1 MGVTSVRSIGPD
13 HAPHQIVEVTMI
25 NSARRNVLGAAML
38 DELSRV
44 LADAGANGCRALI
57 LRAEAGV
64 NTWSG
69 GHDITELPTGGQDP
83 AAWINPLEAVLRQIQ
98 EAPFPVIAAVE
109 GGAWGGACDL
119 VMTSDM
125 VVATSTATFT
135 ITPARLGIPYSSEGT
150 RRFVSALPLHI
161 AKEMFFTAQPISAKD
176 AYRWGVVNRLVDT
189 SEELATTAWDLAKQI
204 ASLAPLAIAAIKS
217 EITAMGDVNVA
228 NTDFADQVN
237 ARRRAAWRSN
247 DYREGLV
254 AFIERRTPDFRGQ

>member
-1 MGVTSVRSIGPD
+1 
-13 HAPHQIVEVTMI
+13 
-25 NSARRNVLGAAML
+25 
-38 DELSRV
+38 
-44 LADAGANGCRALI
+44 
-57 LRAEAGV
+57 
-64 NTWSG
+64 
-69 GHDITELPTGGQDP
+69 
-83 AAWINPLEAVLRQIQ
+83 
-98 EAPFPVIAAVE
+98 
-109 GGAWGGACDL
+109 
-119 VMTSDM
+119 M